1 MKIVEYVS
9 ADNVLVEFQDDYK
22 YRKRTIYQNFK
33 SGQIKNPYDK
43 SVHGVGCIGDGEFL
57 TKESNGYHPTREYTC
72 WIHMIERCYLE
83 KNKDLHKSYY
93 GKCTVCDE
101 WLNFQNFAKWHS
113 ENYYE
118 VNERLHL
125 DKDIL
130 IPGNTLY
137 APDRCLLI
145 PQRINELFTCKV
157 NGNGLPVGITKTAKG
172 KYNARYNE
180 EKLGTFDTLE
190 EAFEKYAEKK
200 EETIK
205 RIADEYID
213 IIPKKA
219 YDAIYR
225 YKVEMKNDKN
235 VAA

>member
-1 MKIVEYVS
+1 MGEEKYNRFGTLMRIVEYVS
-9 ADNVLVEFQDDYK
+9 VDNMVVEFQDEYK

-43 SVHGVGCIGDGEFL
+43 SVHGVGCIGVGKFL
-57 TKESNGYHPTREYTC
+57 TKEPNGYHPTREYTC

-83 KNKDLHKSYY
+83 KNRNLHKSYY
-93 GKCTVCDE
+93 GICEVCDE

-113 ENYYE
+113 EHYYE

-172 KYNARYNE
+172 KYNAR
-180 EKLGTFDTLE
+180 
-190 EAFEKYAEKK
+190 
-200 EETIK
+200 IQ
-205 RIADEYID
+205 
-213 IIPKKA
+213 
-219 YDAIYR
+219 
-225 YKVEMKNDKN
+225 
-235 VAA
+235 